1 MSARRGFSL
10 VEVLIAMAITALI
23 MNTVSQALE
32 STSKAVDAIHN
43 LVESESTGPK
53 VLELL
58 REDLA
63 RLAVYD
69 TKDYKLL
76 KGDNEMIFGADA
88 DRLDLVVYSQ
98 SKVPFEVPG
107 MRVPT
112 RAAVNEI
119 GYRVRE
125 SPLRKDFLELYRR
138 EDPMLDDR
146 PLKGGSFTL
155 MYDRVVSFDLGYA
168 ANPENSP
175 AWKDN
180 WDSESEE
187 SLPFAIRVFLEMEV
201 QPRKSYESIGIM
213 GANLSRLDFE
223 DFMVIPEETRWRFRH
238 RIHPTRVE
246 EDDSSSEP
254 TVPGSGE
261 GEEAGTPSSVP
272 SELEQGSGGGEAPA
286 PTRGG

>member
-10 VEVLIAMAITALI
+10 VEMLIAMAMTALI
-23 MNTVSQALE
+23 MTTVSQALE

-43 LVESESTGPK
+43 LVESESTGPR

-58 REDLA
+58 REDLS

-69 TKDYKLL
+69 TRDYKLL

-88 DRLDLVVYSQ
+88 DRLDIVVYSQ
-98 SKVPFEVPG
+98 SKVPFELPG
-107 MRVPT
+107 MDDLT
-112 RAAVNEI
+112 RAAVNEV

-155 MYDRVVSFDLGYA
+155 LYDRVVSFDLGYA
-168 ANPENSP
+168 ANPEHSP
-175 AWKDN
+175 VWKDN

-213 GANLSRLDFE
+213 GRNLSRLDFE

-238 RIHPTRVE
+238 RIHPTRVQS
-246 EDDSSSEP
+246 DDSTDDP

-261 GEEAGTPSSVP
+261 GDETETPSGVP
-272 SELEQGSGGGEAPA
+272 PELEQGNGRGETSA